1 MSVNDKLDYLNPG
14 DIEYLIVDEACQ
26 SVELTN
32 LIPFDHRPQKIILV
46 GDQQQLP
53 ATTFSENAN
62 RTNYSRSM
70 FERFLQNGVD
80 RVMLEIQYRM
90 DPIIRKFPSI
100 QFYEDRLNDDCSI
113 Q

>member
-1 MSVNDKLDYLNPG
+1 
-14 DIEYLIVDEACQ
+14 
-26 SVELTN
+26 
-32 LIPFDHRPQKIILV
+32 LV

-80 RVMLEIQYRM
+80 RVMLEI
-90 DPIIRKFPSI
+90 
-100 QFYEDRLNDDCSI
+100 
-113 Q
+113 